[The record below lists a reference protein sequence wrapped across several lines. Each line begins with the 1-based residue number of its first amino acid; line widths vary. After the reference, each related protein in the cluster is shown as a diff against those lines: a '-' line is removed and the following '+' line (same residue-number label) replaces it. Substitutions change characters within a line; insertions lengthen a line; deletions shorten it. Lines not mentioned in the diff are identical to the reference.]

1 MDYSLKLLTFHLN
14 LNNESDL
21 YLYIQMLFKQMKL
34 EDQLKTSNLPLARK
48 LSLGILVTA
57 NYIDD
62 KVAEALKPFEI
73 SIPQFN
79 VLRILRGQKGKP
91 ANLSTIQERMVSK
104 MSNTTRLVDKLIT
117 KDLAERVIC
126 EANRRK
132 VEISITKEGL
142 QLLKE
147 IDPVVDAVEANM
159 TENLTE
165 ENIEYIT
172 NCLNEIRK

>member
-1 MDYSLKLLTFHLN
+1 
-14 LNNESDL
+14 
-21 YLYIQMLFKQMKL
+21 MKL

-62 KVAEALKPFEI
+62 RVAEALKPFDI

-104 MSNTTRLVDKLIT
+104 MSNTTRLVDKLIS
-117 KDLAERVIC
+117 KGLAERVIC
-126 EANRRK
+126 ESNRRK
-132 VEISITKEGL
+132 VEITITEEGL
-142 QLLKE
+142 QLLEKT
-147 IDPVVDAVEANM
+147 DPAVDAVEAKM
-159 TENLTE
+159 TRNLTNE
-165 ENIEYIT
+165 DIENVT